1 MKILQVFDFLSLPHG
16 GGTVDVVVK
25 LSQALVNRGHEVT
38 ICTGDFELDQKYL
51 DSLVNVKIKVFHSW
65 FNRYGFYIMPSLV
78 KLDVKE
84 FDAIHFHCYRSF
96 QNIVISSLARLNNIP
111 YIIDAHGS
119 TVELPGAK
127 RIIKKLYDMF
137 FGDKDLKYA
146 SRVIAETEIGMAE
159 YEKLGVTSNKR
170 VLLHPLLDKDEFVI
184 LPDIGKFRSWHNI
197 GKMPMVLFVGR
208 INWVKGIEVLV
219 EAVSQLEG
227 VLLVV
232 IGQDDGFGDGLRK
245 KISKTNMSGRVMFTG
260 YLGGVDKI
268 RALVDADVLVQ
279 PSRNEAGARPSLE
292 AILCG
297 TPVIVTKDTGAGKEI
312 AKMDG
317 GYLVAYGNV
326 DMLRD
331 AIKYILKNPEEA
343 KEKTQ
348 KAKAYI
354 KDNLSIDKQIV
365 KYEGLYSEVIA

>member
-1 MKILQVFDFLSLPHG
+1 MK
-16 GGTVDVVVK
+16 K
-25 LSQALVNRGHEVT
+25 
-38 ICTGDFELDQKYL
+38 K
-51 DSLVNVKIKVFHSW
+51 K
-65 FNRYGFYIMPSLV
+65 
-78 KLDVKE
+78 
-84 FDAIHFHCYRSF
+84 
-96 QNIVISSLARLNNIP
+96 
-111 YIIDAHGS
+111 
-119 TVELPGAK
+119 K
-127 RIIKKLYDMF
+127 RIPWNK
-137 FGDKDLKYA
+137 GLKGVQKH
-146 SRVIAETEIGMAE
+146 SIET
-159 YEKLGVTSNKR
+159 
-170 VLLHPLLDKDEFVI
+170 
-184 LPDIGKFRSWHNI
+184 
-197 GKMPMVLFVGR
+197 
-208 INWVKGIEVLV
+208 
-219 EAVSQLEG
+219 
-227 VLLVV
+227 
-232 IGQDDGFGDGLRK
+232 RK